1 MKELPKSWI
10 NLNDEQIIEK
20 LNNEVVDL
28 DIIEKLAESENPE
41 ISEAAEEAD
50 MIALL
55 SAVLLSLRIR
65 WLQYSEGLNLIAIS
79 DGLPFEIEVL
89 KSAYVMP

>member
-1 MKELPKSWI
+1 MFR
-10 NLNDEQIIEK
+10 NLFPHF
-20 LNNEVVDL
+20 
-28 DIIEKLAESENPE
+28 EKLAESENSE

-65 WLQYSEGLNLIAIS
+65 WLQYSEGLNLITIS
-79 DGLPFEIEVL
+79 VGLPFKIEVL